1 LKKNLLYL
9 SNVINRKHKHFSRD
23 HVEGFTVE
31 ARIDHSVT
39 LQKRKE
45 LFEENG
51 KVQKLVQS
59 KAVKTS
65 F

>member
-1 LKKNLLYL
+1 MSSTAN
-9 SNVINRKHKHFSRD
+9 INIFRD